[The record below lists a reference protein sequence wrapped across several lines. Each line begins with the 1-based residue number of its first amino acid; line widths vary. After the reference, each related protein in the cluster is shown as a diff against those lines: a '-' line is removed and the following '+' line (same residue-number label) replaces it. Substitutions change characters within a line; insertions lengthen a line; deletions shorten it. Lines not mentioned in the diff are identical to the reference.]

1 MMSSLSA
8 RDSANSAQADADYM
22 LGQTGE
28 TVVYIFPTGDAL
40 MTRDAAN
47 AATDLAASQPA
58 SMICPLPSLEE
69 KALIDQRLAD
79 GKLTVAQVEVARYD
93 QSVTGISLTEA
104 LAMRGWL

>member
-8 RDSANSAQADADYM
+8 RDSANAAQADADYM

-40 MTRDAAN
+40 MTRDTAN
-47 AATDLAASQPA
+47 AAADLATSQPA
-58 SMICPLPSLEE
+58 LMICPLPSREE
-69 KALIDQRLAD
+69 SALIDQRLAA

-104 LAMRGWL
+104 LAMRGWI